1 MQRIPNE
8 GPAALRARW
17 LAELAEALEAAR
29 SLVSDLEAGD
39 DRIDSADLCAR
50 IEAVRTE
57 VLAMRLKRS
66 AGAGQEFGPEWSE
79 GLPWTRSA

>member
-1 MQRIPNE
+1 MHRVPSE

-29 SLVSDLEAGD
+29 ALVSDLEAGD
-39 DRIDSADLCAR
+39 ERIDAAELCAR
-50 IEAVRTE
+50 IEAVRSE

-66 AGAGQEFGPEWSE
+66 AGGDHEFGPEWSE
-79 GLPWTRSA
+79 RLPWTRSA